1 MKSIPGV
8 VAVVVD
14 VDVAVD
20 VDAEA
25 EVTNSPISPDSR
37 TISSWERSR
46 SSRAGSGR
54 ADLPVNSST
63 NETRRDDPSECDDDF
78 RPLDVTRTECSGR
91 LWLDSRLGPILQIRL

>member
-63 NETRRDDPSECDDDF
+63 NETRRDADDPSECDDDF
-78 RPLDVTRTECSGR
+78 RPLDVMRTE
-91 LWLDSRLGPILQIRL
+91 